1 VETTLSHPLPKIG
14 RSQASV
20 RVEDAFGYPRD
31 FLQNQFVYLVISPRA
46 RGLSVGVNL
55 NSSVKCTF
63 NCVYCEVDRNQPPRA
78 DYFDLD
84 RMGIELRETLDLV
97 RGGSLRQWSRYSRV
111 SADLMELR
119 HVALSGDG
127 EPTLSPRFMDAL
139 EVVVHRRAMGP
150 FFKIVLITNSTAL
163 DQPSVLKGIKLLTQ
177 KDEVWAK
184 LDGGTQDYLNRVSG
198 SIVSLDRIL
207 DNILLI
213 GRQRPVV
220 IQSLFPAINGV
231 EPTVTEIEEYAQRL
245 KELKDAGAEISMV
258 QIYSANRPTAREG
271 CTHLPL
277 KTLTFIA
284 RTVQRTTGLPVEV
297 F

>member
-1 VETTLSHPLPKIG
+1 
-14 RSQASV
+14 
-20 RVEDAFGYPRD
+20 
-31 FLQNQFVYLVISPRA
+31 
-46 RGLSVGVNL
+46 
-55 NSSVKCTF
+55 
-63 NCVYCEVDRNQPPRA
+63 
-78 DYFDLD
+78 
-84 RMGIELRETLDLV
+84 MGIELRETLDLV